1 MKIFSFSEKNGPSTK
16 ARQNSHHAWSK
27 SVEKWELVKH
37 QRQVDEGV
45 VANPSEYLE
54 KLAAYIG
61 DKKMIKKVSF
71 VINIT

>member
-1 MKIFSFSEKNGPSTK
+1 MDLPPDKTRIMRG
-16 ARQNSHHAWSK
+16 QNLSK
-27 SVEKWELVKH
+27 KWELVQH

-61 DKKMIKKVSF
+61 DKKMLKKVF
-71 VINIT
+71 TCI